1 MRQHGWSLSAFK
13 SYYPLDQLSYLAIAV
28 NWAHGLT
35 AGIAPFT
42 ETGHSYYPGLY
53 HEFMDVVARIFRL
66 APTATWNLLA
76 FVVQLAFISGLGWLI
91 ARLTRTSW
99 GALMALVPITA
110 GTFGRRLVPNRWA
123 WSALGALRH
132 DRRKQRRGGGADAR
146 VPVSHVP
153 APSRCDNR
161 RLVNCRGTGSC
172 WPAARLE

>member
-99 GALMALVPITA
+99 GALMALVRSQPERSEAA
-110 GTFGRRLVPNRWA
+110 GWLMLGMECSGGP
-123 WSALGALRH
+123 SA
-132 DRRKQRRGGGADAR
+132 
-146 VPVSHVP
+146 
-153 APSRCDNR
+153 
-161 RLVNCRGTGSC
+161 
-172 WPAARLE
+172 